1 MADEKH
7 TRETLAG
14 VLGALGPGGTAAIRF
29 EDHER
34 LFGSE
39 PTEDELE
46 SRRLAQFA
54 KDNGCTH
61 KIDPSEKRVVFTKVA
76 GGPTLSK
83 SSRQTDPSPSQR

>member
-7 TRETLAG
+7 TRESLAD

-39 PTEDELE
+39 PTEDEME
-46 SRRLAQFA
+46 SQRLAGFA
-54 KDNGCTH
+54 KEHGCTH
-61 KIDPSEKRVVFTKVA
+61 KIDHAEKQVVFTKAA
-76 GGPTLSK
+76 GGPELSQ
-83 SSRQTDPSPSQR
+83 SRRQSDPSPTRR

>member
-7 TRETLAG
+7 THESLAD

-34 LFGSE
+34 LFGHE
-39 PTEDELE
+39 PTEDEME

-61 KIDPSEKRVVFTKVA
+61 KIDRAEKQVVFTKVA